1 MQVKFAM
8 GQLKK
13 QIVGAALGMAVCLG
27 IFLLA
32 SSGCKNSTTPD
43 EKPRITVRNNCGIAV
58 DIYMDGT
65 YQFYLEHKEYLYI
78 ENVAAGKHTLEAKKR
93 GTATL
98 LKSVS
103 VETTADSNYTWTIGS
118 TATATIINHYG
129 ETLSVY
135 GDGTYQTDLADQES
149 NLIQNVTYGEHL
161 FEAKRPSQSEVVAS
175 TRIEVLGDNAY
186 TWTIT
191 K

>member
-1 MQVKFAM
+1 MGMLRKQV
-8 GQLKK
+8 
-13 QIVGAALGMAVCLG
+13 VGAALGTAVCLG
-27 IFLLA
+27 IFLFA
-32 SSGCKNSTTPD
+32 SSGCKNTTTPD

-58 DIYMDGT
+58 DIYMEGVF
-65 YQFYLEHKEYLYI
+65 QFYLEQKEYLYI
-78 ENVAAGKHTLEAKKR
+78 ENVTPGKHTLEAKKK

-103 VETTADSNYTWTIGS
+103 VETSATSNYTWTIGS
-118 TATATIINHYG
+118 TASVTIINHYG

-135 GDGTYQTDLADQES
+135 GDGAYQTDLADQES
-149 NLIQNVTYGEHL
+149 NLVNNVPYGEHL
-161 FEAKRPSQSEVVAS
+161 FEAKRPSQSEVLAS
-175 TRIEVLGDNAY
+175 TRIEVLGDNGY